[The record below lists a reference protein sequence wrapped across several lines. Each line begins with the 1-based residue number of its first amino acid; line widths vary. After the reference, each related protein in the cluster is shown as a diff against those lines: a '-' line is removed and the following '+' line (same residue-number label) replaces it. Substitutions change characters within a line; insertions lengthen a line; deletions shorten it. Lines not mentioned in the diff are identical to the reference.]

1 MLSGRG
7 LPSAGAGCLSD
18 PSAVT
23 SVLLVV
29 ASVVVQWQVTV
40 QSLVSFPVA
49 VLESGIWTFLPID
62 SVFLSGVNPN
72 KAFTMHK
79 ACFLLGKKSAD
90 FSK

>member
-1 MLSGRG
+1 MFSVCG
-7 LPSAGAGCLSD
+7 LPSPGAGCSSD

-23 SVLLVV
+23 SVLLAV
-29 ASVVVQWQVTV
+29 ANVVVQWQVTV

-49 VLESGIWTFLPID
+49 VLESGIWTFLPVD
-62 SVFLSGVNPN
+62 SVLLSGVDPN
-72 KAFTMHK
+72 KAFTVHK